1 MNDSITS
8 KSPHSF
14 WEKSYNIFAKIEE
27 NISAIFMA
35 ACVLFMFWEVLV
47 RYFFN
52 LPVYVTNEW
61 TPYLNTWAMLF
72 GNAILIRTRGH
83 IAISLLQEKLKRD
96 SDKRWLGLYTDIIGL
111 AFCIIFTY
119 AGYQTVVNTKLLNTV
134 SESMAHTPMWIPYSM
149 MFITGVIMILH
160 TVKNLAQD
168 IKELAKCTKP
178 FRSLMLPIL
187 AVITVGTILFV
198 NVCCSAL
205 VMMAVLLV
213 ITLAIGVPI
222 TYALG
227 MSTIVAILHFDII
240 GIQGLT
246 NKMWTN
252 INKYSLLAIPL
263 FIVSGNIMARGN
275 LGKRLLDLAAAL
287 LKKFHGGYGIAI
299 LVAAI
304 YFGAISGAA
313 AAAAAALGVMGLPL
327 LVERGYPKKFGAGLI
342 GAGGTLASI
351 IPPSSILILYAATSE
366 VSVTDMFTAGI
377 VPGVT
382 VGLILIAYVWFMARK
397 NHWDET
403 AEAFS
408 WKEIGRATKDA
419 IWALVMP
426 VAILGVIYAG
436 ICTATEAA
444 AVSVIYAALVCKF
457 VYKDIT
463 FKDLVGIFIES
474 VKTSA
479 FIFAITMTASLF
491 SFLITMERLPQ
502 MLLDVIV
509 NINMGKVSF
518 LVLFNLILFALGFF
532 MTPGPIILIVIPV
545 ILPVAES
552 LGINPIHIGI
562 MATLNMQLALITPPV
577 GTNIYVMSSVGKMS
591 VQDSIRGLMPFVGI
605 LLVAL
610 IIIAAVPW
618 FSLCLVS

>member
-1 MNDSITS
+1 MSETNLNS
-8 KSPHSF
+8 SPSF
-14 WEKSYNIFAKIEE
+14 LQKASQLFSKIEE

-35 ACVLFMFWEVLV
+35 TCVLFMCWEVMA

-61 TPYLNTWAMLF
+61 SPYLNTWAMLF

-83 IAISLLQEKLKRD
+83 IAISMLQEALKKDRD
-96 SDKRWLGLYTDIIGL
+96 RRWLDLYTDLVGL
-111 AFCIIFTY
+111 AFCVIFTW
-119 AGYQTVVNTKLLNTV
+119 AGYLTVANAKALHTV

-149 MFITGVIMILH
+149 MLITGVIMVLH
-160 TVKNLAQD
+160 TVKNLVQD
-168 IKELAKCTKP
+168 VCMLLSCEKP
-178 FRSLMLPIL
+178 FRSLMLPVL
-187 AVITVGTILFV
+187 VVITVAVVIFV
-198 NVCCSAL
+198 NNCSSAL

-213 ITLAIGVPI
+213 VMLALGVPI

-227 MSTIVAILHFDII
+227 LSTIIAIANFKII
-240 GIQGLT
+240 GMQGLA

-263 FIVSGNIMARGN
+263 FIVSGNIMAKGN
-275 LGKRLLDLAAAL
+275 LGKRLLDVAAAL

-299 LVAAI
+299 LAAAI

-342 GAGGTLASI
+342 GAGGTIASI
-351 IPPSSILILYAATSE
+351 IPPSSILILYAATAE
-366 VSVTDMFTAGI
+366 VSVTNMFTAGI

-382 VGLILIAYVWFMARK
+382 VGLILILYVWFMARK

-403 AEAFS
+403 AEPFS
-408 WKEIGRATKDA
+408 WKEVGRATKDA
-419 IWALVMP
+419 ILALIMP

-436 ICTATEAA
+436 VCTATEAA
-444 AVSVIYAALVCKF
+444 AVSVIYAALVCRF

-463 FKDLVGIFIES
+463 WKDLAQIFVDS

-502 MLLDVIV
+502 MILSLVM
-509 NINMGKVSF
+509 NINMGKVLF
-518 LVLFNLILFALGFF
+518 LILFNLILFALGFF

-552 LGINPIHIGI
+552 LGLNPIHIGI

-591 VQDSIRGLMPFVGI
+591 VQDSIRGLMPFVVI
-605 LLVAL
+605 LLIAL
-610 IIIAAVPW
+610 VVISAVPW
-618 FSLCLVS
+618 FSLCLIH

>member
-1 MNDSITS
+1 MAAAPSAGAKLSGIL
-8 KSPHSF
+8 
-14 WEKSYNIFAKIEE
+14 EKVED
-27 NISAIFMA
+27 NISALFMA
-35 ACVLFMFWEVLV
+35 ACVLFMCWEVV
-47 RYFFN
+47 ARYFLN

-61 TPYLNTWAMLF
+61 SPYLSTWAMLF

-83 IAISLLQEKLKRD
+83 ISISLLSESLKKEINRH
-96 SDKRWLGLYTDIIGL
+96 WLNLYTDLVGL
-111 AFCIIFTY
+111 AFCLIFTR
-119 AGYQTVVNTKLLNTV
+119 AAWLTVTNTRALGTV

-149 MFITGVIMILH
+149 MVITGVLMVLH
-160 TVKNLAQD
+160 TLKNLFLDGKSIAS
-168 IKELAKCTKP
+168 CPKP
-178 FRSLMLPIL
+178 FRASMLPIL
-187 AVITVGTILFV
+187 VAVTAATALFV
-198 NVCCSAL
+198 THCSSAL

-213 ITLAIGVPI
+213 VLLALGVPI

-227 MSTIVAILHFDII
+227 MATIIAILRFNVI
-240 GIQGLT
+240 GMQGLT

-263 FIVSGNIMARGN
+263 FIVSGNIMAKGN
-275 LGKRLLDLAAAL
+275 LGKRLLDVAAAL
-287 LKKFHGGYGIAI
+287 LKRLHGGYGIAI
-299 LVAAI
+299 LAAAI

-351 IPPSSILILYAATSE
+351 IPPSSILILYAATAE
-366 VSVTDMFTAGI
+366 TSVTNMFTAGI

-382 VGLILIAYVWFMARK
+382 VGLILILYVWFMARK

-403 AEAFS
+403 KEAFS
-408 WKEIGRATKDA
+408 WREVGRATKDA
-419 IWALVMP
+419 IWALIMP

-436 ICTATEAA
+436 VCTATEAA

-457 VYKDIT
+457 IYRDIGW
-463 FKDLVGIFIES
+463 KDLATIFVDS

-502 MLLDVIV
+502 AILNLVLSV
-509 NINMGKVSF
+509 NMSKAIF
-518 LVLFNLILFALGFF
+518 LVLFNLVLFALGFF

-545 ILPVAES
+545 VLPVAQS
-552 LGINPIHIGI
+552 LGINPVHMGI

-591 VQDSIRGLMPFVGI
+591 VQDSIKGLMPFVVI
-605 LLVAL
+605 LLIAL
-610 IIIAAVPW
+610 VVISAVPW
-618 FSLCLVS
+618 FSLCLVH

>member
-1 MNDSITS
+1 MSETVS
-8 KSPHSF
+8 TLSHRPF
-14 WEKSYNIFAKIEE
+14 WEKFSVIYAKIEE

-35 ACVLFMFWEVLV
+35 TCVLFMCWEVLA

-52 LPVYVTNEW
+52 LPVYITNEW
-61 TPYLNTWAMLF
+61 SPYLNTWAMLF

-83 IAISLLQEKLKRD
+83 IAISMLQEAMKKD
-96 SDKRWLGLYTDIIGL
+96 SNRQWLDLYTDLAGL
-111 AFCIIFTY
+111 AFCVIFTW
-119 AGYQTVVNTKLLNTV
+119 AGYLTVANTKALNTV

-149 MFITGVIMILH
+149 MLITGVIMVLH
-160 TVKNLAQD
+160 TVKNLIQD
-168 IKELAKCTKP
+168 VHKLLDCEKP
-178 FRSLMLPIL
+178 FRSLMLPVL
-187 AVITVGTILFV
+187 VVITIAVLVFV
-198 NVCCSAL
+198 NNCSNAL

-213 ITLAIGVPI
+213 IMLALGVPI

-227 MSTIVAILHFDII
+227 LSTIIAIAHFKII
-240 GIQGLT
+240 GTQGLA

-263 FIVSGNIMARGN
+263 FIVSGNIMAKGN
-275 LGKRLLDLAAAL
+275 LGKRLLDVAAAL

-299 LVAAI
+299 LAAAI

-351 IPPSSILILYAATSE
+351 IPPSSILILYAATAE
-366 VSVTDMFTAGI
+366 VSVTNMFTAGI

-382 VGLILIAYVWFMARK
+382 VGLILIFYVWFMARK

-403 AEAFS
+403 AEPFS
-408 WKEIGRATKDA
+408 WKEVGRATKDA
-419 IWALVMP
+419 IWALIMP

-444 AVSVIYAALVCKF
+444 AVSVVYAALVCRF
-457 VYKDIT
+457 IYKDIT
-463 FKDLVGIFIES
+463 WKDLAQIFVDS

-502 MLLDVIV
+502 MILSLVM
-509 NINMGKVSF
+509 NINMGKVMF
-518 LVLFNLILFALGFF
+518 LILFNLILFALGFF

-552 LGINPIHIGI
+552 LGLNPIHIGI

-591 VQDSIRGLMPFVGI
+591 VQDSIRGLMPFVAI
-605 LLVAL
+605 LLIAL
-610 IIIAAVPW
+610 VVISAVPW
-618 FSLCLVS
+618 FSLCLMH

>member
-1 MNDSITS
+1 MSETNLNS
-8 KSPHSF
+8 SPPFLQKISQLF
-14 WEKSYNIFAKIEE
+14 SKIEE

-35 ACVLFMFWEVLV
+35 ACVLFMCWEVMA

-61 TPYLNTWAMLF
+61 SPYLNTWAMLF

-83 IAISLLQEKLKRD
+83 IAISMLQEALKKD
-96 SDKRWLGLYTDIIGL
+96 SDRRWLDLYTDLVGL
-111 AFCIIFTY
+111 AFCVIFTW
-119 AGYQTVVNTKLLNTV
+119 AGYLTVANTKALHTV

-149 MFITGVIMILH
+149 MLVTGVIMVFH
-160 TVKNLAQD
+160 TVKNLVQD
-168 IKELAKCTKP
+168 VRMLLNCEKP
-178 FRSLMLPIL
+178 FRSLMLPVL
-187 AVITVGTILFV
+187 VVITVAVVIFV
-198 NVCCSAL
+198 NNCSSAL

-213 ITLAIGVPI
+213 VMLALGVPI

-227 MSTIVAILHFDII
+227 LSTIIAIANFKII
-240 GIQGLT
+240 GMQGLA

-263 FIVSGNIMARGN
+263 FIVSGNIMAKGN
-275 LGKRLLDLAAAL
+275 LGKRLLDVAAAL

-299 LVAAI
+299 LAAAI

-351 IPPSSILILYAATSE
+351 IPPSSILILYAATAE
-366 VSVTDMFTAGI
+366 VSVTNMFTAGI

-382 VGLILIAYVWFMARK
+382 VGLILILYVWFMARK

-403 AEAFS
+403 AEPFS
-408 WKEIGRATKDA
+408 WKEVGRATKDA
-419 IWALVMP
+419 IWALIMP

-436 ICTATEAA
+436 VCTATEAA
-444 AVSVIYAALVCKF
+444 AVSVIYAALVCRF
-457 VYKDIT
+457 IYKDIT
-463 FKDLVGIFIES
+463 WKDLAQIFVDS

-502 MLLDVIV
+502 MILSLVM
-509 NINMGKVSF
+509 NINMGKVLF
-518 LVLFNLILFALGFF
+518 LILFNLILFALGFF

-552 LGINPIHIGI
+552 LGLNPIHIGI

-591 VQDSIRGLMPFVGI
+591 VQDSIRGLMPFVVI
-605 LLVAL
+605 LLIAL
-610 IIIAAVPW
+610 VVISAVPW
-618 FSLCLVS
+618 FSLCLIH